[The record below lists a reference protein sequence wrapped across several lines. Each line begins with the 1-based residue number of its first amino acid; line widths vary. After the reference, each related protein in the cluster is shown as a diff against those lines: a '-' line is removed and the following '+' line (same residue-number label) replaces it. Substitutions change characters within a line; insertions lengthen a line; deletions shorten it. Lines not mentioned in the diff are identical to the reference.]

1 MGAGMSR
8 RRAFTDEEC
17 RDLAAWYEQLQSLG
31 TVFDKC
37 REHGVTYGTLRDA
50 ILRGQGKDVG
60 HVRRKLKAWEIE
72 QIAAR
77 LSTEVPAS
85 VPASV
90 PRESETS
97 SQINSQSAEVA

>member
-17 RDLAAWYEQLQSLG
+17 RDLAAWYAQLQSLG

-72 QIAAR
+72 QMATR
-77 LSTEVPAS
+77 LSTE
-85 VPASV
+85 V